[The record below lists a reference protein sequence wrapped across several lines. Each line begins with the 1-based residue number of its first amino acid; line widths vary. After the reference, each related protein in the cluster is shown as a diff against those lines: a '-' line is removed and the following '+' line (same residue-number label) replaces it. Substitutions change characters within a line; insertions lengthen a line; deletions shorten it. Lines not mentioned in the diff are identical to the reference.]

1 MHNGVDSI
9 ASAAK
14 RRRPCQ
20 RLVQAALALLLAGA
34 TLAAAAID
42 NPDAPDRVAAFAA
55 RAAPL
60 EAALAETSGGSA
72 ASQAGQAYAVFL
84 DTELNTAY
92 HALLARLQPPARQ
105 ALVVSQR
112 QWLRFRDAEQ
122 GFIGQLQYS
131 AEFR

>member
-34 TLAAAAID
+34 T
-42 NPDAPDRVAAFAA
+42 PDRVAAFAA